1 MSLTLGVSEACQVLG
16 LPRSQMYLRPHT
28 LPALPGSI
36 PAVASLR
43 GLSPDER
50 LTVLDTLNSS
60 RFVDRT
66 PREVYGTLLSEGLYV
81 CHWRTMYRVLAE
93 REQVR
98 ERRNQLRHPA
108 YHKPQLL
115 AQAPN
120 RVWTWD
126 ITRLLSHSKW
136 SYFYLYVILD
146 IFSRFVVGWMVAEQE
161 SAEQAQHFIASTCA
175 RQAIPP
181 GQLIIHADRG
191 SPMTAKTTAQLFI
204 DLGVA
209 ESHSRPHVSDD
220 NPYSE
225 SAFKTLKYC
234 PSFPDRFESRPH
246 ADTWAGC
253 FFDWYNY
260 QHCHTSLALLTPA
273 IVHFNQVPAILAV
286 RQGALDLAYA
296 CHPERFIRHAP
307 RVVQPPR
314 AVGIN
319 WPKSP
324 SAYLEE
330 VIPSPISS
338 LNSCPKL
345 LQTP

>member
-1 MSLTLGVSEACQVLG
+1 
-16 LPRSQMYLRPHT
+16 MYLRAQ
-28 LPALPGSI
+28 PAPQPRGSEGAS
-36 PAVASLR
+36 PAVLSLR

-50 LTVLDTLNSS
+50 MTVLTTLNSPLYQDS
-60 RFVDRT
+60 T
-66 PREVYGTLLSEGLYV
+66 PREVYGTLLTKGLYLCHYL
-81 CHWRTMYRVLAE
+81 CHWRTMYRVLE
-93 REQVR
+93 EQEQVR
-98 ERRNQLRHPA
+98 ERRDQLRHPA

-120 RVWTWD
+120 RVWSWD
-126 ITRLLSHSKW
+126 ITRLLSSSKW
-136 SYFYLYVILD
+136 AYFYLYVILD
-146 IFSRFVVGWMVAEQE
+146 IFSRFVVGWMVADQE
-161 SAEQAQHFIASTCA
+161 SAQQAQQAQHFISSTCA
-175 RQAIPP
+175 KQAIPP

-234 PSFPDRFESRPH
+234 PSFPVHFESRAH
-246 ADTWAGC
+246 ADTWAGA
-253 FFDWYNY
+253 FFGWYNY

-273 IVHFNQVPAILAV
+273 IVHFGQAPAVLAV
-286 RQGALDLAYA
+286 RQTALDNAYTS
-296 CHPERFIRHAP
+296 HPERFIRHAP
-307 RVVQPPR
+307 ITAQPPN

-319 WPKSP
+319 WPQQP
-324 SAYLEE
+324 SAHSLE

-338 LNSCPKL
+338 LNS
-345 LQTP
+345 